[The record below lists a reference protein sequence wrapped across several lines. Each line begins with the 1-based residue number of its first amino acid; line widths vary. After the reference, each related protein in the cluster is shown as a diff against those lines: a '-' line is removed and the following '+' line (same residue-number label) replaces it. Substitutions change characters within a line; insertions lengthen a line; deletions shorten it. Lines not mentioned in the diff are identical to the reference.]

1 MRPTALLPAF
11 AAGLMLAGVAYAAP
25 PPQPTQAQAAAADAN
40 TDDLPPVAEDQ
51 RQADAMTAQLAA
63 LDDRISAD
71 EARMTTLRDAEEAK
85 ENAYIRAIKPALPFH
100 PTSFLSGVL

>member
-1 MRPTALLPAF
+1 MRPIALLPAL
-11 AAGLMLAGVAYAAP
+11 AAGLLLAGAASAAP
-25 PPQPTQAQAAAADAN
+25 APQPTQAQAAQADASA
-40 TDDLPPVAEDQ
+40 DDLPPVAEDQ

-85 ENAYIRAIKPALPFH
+85 ENVRIRAIKPALPFH